1 MSHSIVILNMNGDEE
16 EEYINNKNQLT
27 FVCGYSNR
35 SNEFKHV
42 HAWMVDSNDEDGK
55 QLFLHVYA
63 CSKGSYETVNKSELP
78 PPLDTKIYYG
88 YIALILEDE
97 DHVLH
102 DLSLDDWKQ
111 YYEQLYGG
119 FEDIEE
125 TEDEDDEEEDCE
137 EEDKEN
143 CEEDDDEDNN
153 REEGHVVEN
162 NDIKEKRY
170 TKDGYEIDDFVV
182 DDDEIEYESEVD
194 DDDETDSD
202 ETDSDET
209 DDDKDNEL
217 ENEKN

>member
-1 MSHSIVILNMNGDEE
+1 MSHSIVILNMNGEEE
-16 EEYINNKNQLT
+16 EEYINNKNQLS
-27 FVCGYSNR
+27 FVCGYNNR
-35 SNEFKHV
+35 SDNFKHV
-42 HAWMVDSNDEDGK
+42 HAWMIDSNNEDGK

-78 PPLDTKIYYG
+78 PPLDTNTYYG

-125 TEDEDDEEEDCE
+125 TEDEDDEEDCE
-137 EEDKEN
+137 DDNEEGDSDDS
-143 CEEDDDEDNN
+143 DDDDP
-153 REEGHVVEN
+153 VAEN
-162 NDIKEKRY
+162 NEIKEKRY

-194 DDDETDSD
+194 EDD

-209 DDDKDNEL
+209 DDDKDNDL

>member
-1 MSHSIVILNMNGDEE
+1 MSHSIVILNMNGEEE
-16 EEYINNKNQLT
+16 EEYINNKNQLS
-27 FVCGYSNR
+27 FVCGYNNR
-35 SNEFKHV
+35 SDNFKHV
-42 HAWMVDSNDEDGK
+42 HAWMIDSNNKDGK

-63 CSKGSYETVNKSELP
+63 CSEGSYETVNKYELP
-78 PPLDTKIYYG
+78 PPLDTNTYYG

-125 TEDEDDEEEDCE
+125 TEDEDDEEDCE
-137 EEDKEN
+137 DDNEEGDSDDS
-143 CEEDDDEDNN
+143 DDDDP
-153 REEGHVVEN
+153 VAEN
-162 NDIKEKRY
+162 NEIKEKRY

-202 ETDSDET
+202 ETD
-209 DDDKDNEL
+209 DDKDNEL